1 MARPRELSLD
11 ELAEVLEGHQE
22 WIKSRGK
29 KGKKANLSHAD
40 LQKADLSGANLYRA
54 DLVEA
59 NLQGAV
65 LFKANLQQANLSR
78 ANLLGAVLLKAS
90 LQGANLSNAN
100 LQGSVLLKADLQEA
114 NLTSAKLRKA
124 DLSGADLKGAV
135 LIEANL
141 REAHLTK
148 AILREANLQDTDF
161 SDATG
166 LLDSQLAG
174 TNLSGAR
181 LPDSIAKF
189 EGLKQVEETSRNARK
204 IFFIVLLGCAY
215 SWLTIATTTD
225 ARLVTDSPSSPLPII
240 HTEIPIATFYWVAP
254 VMLLTLYFYLHLYLQ
269 RLWQGLSRL
278 PAVFPDGR
286 ALDERAYPWL
296 LNGLTRSY
304 LKQLKDHRPSLSRLE
319 IFFSTVL
326 AWWIVPATLLLFWLR
341 YLPRH
346 DWMGTALHIGLIVI
360 ASAFWV
366 LSRHL
371 TKKTLRLEE
380 RPRYT
385 WKRALGDAR
394 TYQGAMLATG
404 IFGLGIIFYNLSLGA
419 IDGIP
424 DRFLS
429 PTYTVSIP
437 MPLKLTLVLKF
448 PNNGLSDVQRWVP
461 RAIELI
467 HHSPFANLTEED
479 VSLKP
484 PNWTGRH
491 EEIPLV
497 KGALLKGRD
506 LRFTNA
512 ARAFLVKADLR
523 EADLTGANLA
533 QADLRK
539 ANLEGA
545 DLNRADLRGAILT
558 GVVGLRQEQ
567 INRACVDEKTRLPLS
582 LERPE
587 RPTC

>member
-11 ELAEVLEGHQE
+11 ELADVLEEHQK

-29 KGKKANLSHAD
+29 KGKQANLSHAN

-78 ANLLGAVLLKAS
+78 ANLQGAVLLKAT

-100 LQGSVLLKADLQEA
+100 LQGSVLLKTNLQEA
-114 NLTSAKLRKA
+114 NLSSAKLQKA
-124 DLSGADLKGAV
+124 DLSGANLKGAV
-135 LIEANL
+135 LIDANL
-141 REAHLTK
+141 RDAHLTR
-148 AILREANLQDTDF
+148 AILREANLQNADL

-166 LLDSQLAG
+166 LSGSQLAG

-181 LPDSIAKF
+181 IAESIAKF
-189 EGLKQVEETSRNARK
+189 EGLSQVEEISRNARK
-204 IFFIVLLGCAY
+204 VFFAVLLGCAY

-225 ARLVTDSPSSPLPII
+225 ARLLTNSPSSPLPII
-240 HTEIPIATFYWVAP
+240 QTEIPIAAFYWVAP

-269 RLWQGLSRL
+269 RLWRGLSRL

-296 LNGLTRSY
+296 LNGLARAY
-304 LKQLKDHRPSLSRLE
+304 LSQLKDHRPSLSRLE
-319 IFFSTVL
+319 IFLSTLL
-326 AWWIVPATLLLFWLR
+326 AWWMVPATLLLFWMR

-346 DWMGTALHIGLIVI
+346 DWVGTTLHIALIAI

-371 TKKTLRLEE
+371 TKTTLRLEE
-380 RPRYT
+380 RPQYIWT
-385 WKRALGDAR
+385 KALGDGR
-394 TYQGAMLATG
+394 TYKGAMLATG
-404 IFGLGIIFYNLSLGA
+404 IFGLSVIFYHLSLGA

-424 DRFLS
+424 SRFLS

-437 MPLKLTLVLKF
+437 MPLKFTLVLKF
-448 PNNGLSDVQRWVP
+448 PNNGVSEFQRWVP
-461 RAIELI
+461 RAFELI
-467 HHSPFANLTEED
+467 HYSSFANLKEEE

-484 PNWTGRH
+484 PNWTGQD
-491 EEIPLV
+491 EEISLV
-497 KGALLKGRD
+497 KGASLKGRD
-506 LRFTNA
+506 LKFSNA
-512 ARAFLVKADLR
+512 TRAFLVKADLR
-523 EADLTGANLA
+523 QANLTGANLV
-533 QADLRK
+533 QADLRR

-545 DLNRADLRGAILT
+545 DLNRTDLRGAILT
-558 GVVGLRQEQ
+558 GVVGLSQEQ
-567 INRACVDEKTRLPLS
+567 INRACVDEKTRLPVG
-582 LERPE
+582 LESPKRPV
-587 RPTC
+587 C

>member
-1 MARPRELSLD
+1 MARFRELTLD
-11 ELAEVLEGHQE
+11 ELAEVLEEHQR

-29 KGKKANLSHAD
+29 KGKQANLSHAN

-90 LQGANLSNAN
+90 LQGANLSDAN
-100 LQGSVLLKADLQEA
+100 LQGAVLLKADLQEA
-114 NLTSAKLRKA
+114 NLTSAKLQKA

-135 LIEANL
+135 LIKANL
-141 REAHLTK
+141 REAHLTR

-166 LLDSQLAG
+166 LLDSQLVG

-181 LPDSIAKF
+181 LADSIAKF
-189 EGLKQVEETSRNARK
+189 DGLKQVEEISRNARK
-204 IFFIVLLGCAY
+204 IFFLVILGCAY

-240 HTEIPIATFYWVAP
+240 HTEIPIAAFYWVAP
-254 VMLLTLYFYLHLYLQ
+254 VMLLTLYFYLHFYLQ

-296 LNGLTRSY
+296 LIGLTRSY
-304 LKQLKDHRPSLSRLE
+304 LSQLKDHRPSLSRLE
-319 IFFSTVL
+319 NFLSTLL

-346 DWMGTALHIGLIVI
+346 DWMGTALHIGLIAI

-385 WKRALGDAR
+385 WKRALGDGR

-404 IFGLGIIFYNLSLGA
+404 IFGLSIIFYYLSLGA
-419 IDGIP
+419 INGIP

-437 MPLKLTLVLKF
+437 MPLKFTLVVKF
-448 PNNGLSDVQRWVP
+448 PNNGVSEVQRWVP

-467 HHSPFANLTEED
+467 HYSPFANLTEED

-491 EEIPLV
+491 EEISLV

-512 ARAFLVKADLR
+512 KRAFLVKADLR

-567 INRACVDEKTRLPLS
+567 INRACVDEKTRLPLN
-582 LERPE
+582 LQRPE